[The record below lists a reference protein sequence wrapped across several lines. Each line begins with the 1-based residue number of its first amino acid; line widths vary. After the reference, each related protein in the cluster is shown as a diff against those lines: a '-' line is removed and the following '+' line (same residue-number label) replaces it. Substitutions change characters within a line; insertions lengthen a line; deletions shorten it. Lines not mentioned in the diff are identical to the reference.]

1 MSSQS
6 LNALTV
12 GQSIQVNQT
21 TFKNR
26 IIKGAMSEALATSPG
41 KVTDSLIKLYD
52 TWGKG
57 GLGSVITGNVMIDPS
72 AKNEPGVVVV
82 EDESDLARLKEWAQ
96 VGKKYNMPQIVQLS
110 HPGKQCPKGLN
121 RETVAPSAIGFGPAM
136 SSFFGVPRA
145 LEESEILDII
155 QRFGESARICEKA
168 GFEGVQIH
176 GAHGYLV
183 SQFLSPKHNHRT
195 DQWGGSLENRMR
207 FLLESFK
214 AIRKQTSPNFI
225 VGVKLNSADFQ
236 KGGFSEEDSVA
247 VFKALDALGIDF
259 IEISGGTYEAPA
271 MAGAKRKDQPAKK
284 ESTIQR
290 EAYFLEFAEK
300 VRKEV
305 KTVLMVTGGFRTR
318 AGMDAA
324 LQSGACDLIGIARP
338 LAVETDV
345 ADSLIAGRDVKYAVQ
360 PIKTGIGPIDKMALM
375 EVIWYA
381 AQFRAIGQ
389 GKAPNPKL
397 SPLVVFMHYT
407 KGSVQA
413 MLLGKKPISTRL
425 RAKQ

>member
-1 MSSQS
+1 MSSNT
-6 LNALTV
+6 LNV
-12 GQSIQVNQT
+12 SQPIQVNQYE
-21 TFKNR
+21 FKNR
-26 IIKGAMSEALATSPG
+26 IIKGAMSEALATSAG
-41 KVTDSLIKLYD
+41 KVTTPLIKLYD

-57 GLGSVITGNVMIDPS
+57 GLGSVITGNVMVDAC

-82 EDESDLARLKEWAQ
+82 EDESDLPRLKEWAQ

-121 RETVAPSAIGFGPAM
+121 RETVSPSAIGFGPAM

-145 LEESEILDII
+145 LEEAEIYDII
-155 QRFGESARICEKA
+155 KRFGESARICEKA

-207 FLLESFK
+207 FLLECFK
-214 AIRKQTSPNFI
+214 SIRQQTSAGFI

-247 VFKALDALGIDF
+247 VFKALDALGVDF

-271 MAGAKRKDQPAKK
+271 MAGAKRKAPAVKK
-284 ESTIQR
+284 ESTSLR

-300 VRKEV
+300 VRQEV
-305 KTVLMVTGGFRTR
+305 KTTLMVTGGFRSR

-345 ADSLIAGRDVKYAVQ
+345 ANNLIAGANVKYAVE

-381 AQFRAIGQ
+381 AQFRAIGH

-397 SPLVVFMHYT
+397 SPLVVFLHYV

-413 MLLGKKPISTRL
+413 MLLGKKPMSTRS
-425 RAKQ
+425 RAK

>member
-1 MSSQS
+1 MSLQS
-6 LNALTV
+6 LKSVTV
-12 GQSIQVNQT
+12 GQSVQVNQT
-21 TFKNR
+21 QFKNR
-26 IIKGAMSEALATSPG
+26 IIKGAMSEALATPAG
-41 KVTDSLIKLYD
+41 KVTDTLIKLYD

-57 GLGSVITGNVMIDPS
+57 GLGSVITGNVMVDPA

-82 EDESDLARLKEWAQ
+82 EDESDLVRLKEWARIGQ
-96 VGKKYNMPQIVQLS
+96 KYNMPQIVQLS

-121 RETVAPSAIGFGPAM
+121 RETVSPSAIGFGPAM

-145 LEESEILDII
+145 LEEAEIFDII

-214 AIRKQTSPNFI
+214 EIRKQTSPNFI

-271 MAGAKRKDQPAKK
+271 MAGAKRKDQPKK

-345 ADSLIAGRDVKYAVQ
+345 ADNLIAGANVKYAVQ

-397 SPLVVFMHYT
+397 SPLVVFMHYI

>member
-1 MSSQS
+1 MSSNT
-6 LNALTV
+6 LNV
-12 GQSIQVNQT
+12 GQPIQVNQFQ
-21 TFKNR
+21 FKNR
-26 IIKGAMSEALATSPG
+26 MIKGAMSEALATSTG
-41 KVTDSLIKLYD
+41 KVTAPLIKLYD

-57 GLGSVITGNVMIDPS
+57 GLGSVITGNVMVDAC

-82 EDESDLARLKEWAQ
+82 EDESDLPRLKEWAQ

-136 SSFFGVPRA
+136 ASFFGVPRA
-145 LEESEILDII
+145 LEEVEIYDII
-155 QRFGESARICEKA
+155 KRFGESARVCEKA

-207 FLLESFK
+207 FLLECFK
-214 AIRKQTSPNFI
+214 EIRKQTSPGFI

-236 KGGFSEEDSVA
+236 KGGFSEDDSVA
-247 VFKALDALGIDF
+247 VFKALDALGVDF

-271 MAGAKRKDQPAKK
+271 MAGAKRKATPQK
-284 ESTIQR
+284 ESTIRR

-305 KTVLMVTGGFRTR
+305 KTTLMVTGGFRTR

-345 ADSLIAGRDVKYAVQ
+345 ADSVIAGADVKYAVE
-360 PIKTGIGPIDKMALM
+360 PIKTGIGPIDKLALM

-381 AQFRAIGQ
+381 AQFRAIGH
-389 GKAPNPKL
+389 GKKPNPKL
-397 SPLVVFMHYT
+397 SPLVVFLHYM
-407 KGSVQA
+407 KGSIQA
-413 MLLGKKPISTRL
+413 MLLGKKPMSTRL
-425 RAKQ
+425 RAK